1 VHNAGFK
8 YAITP
13 SRDLLQA
20 EYQGVD
26 WTKIDL
32 ITIQMQRIT
41 ANETNYHSY
50 LDPIVSFIKT
60 KNPNVLILV
69 QVNPQFDS
77 VSHIA
82 SVIDKT
88 KSIDGVSIVVTA
100 ASTDQIDSLITAL
113 GR

>member
-1 VHNAGFK
+1 
-8 YAITP
+8 
-13 SRDLLQA
+13 
-20 EYQGVD
+20 
-26 WTKIDL
+26 
-32 ITIQMQRIT
+32 
-41 ANETNYHSY
+41 
-50 LDPIVSFIKT
+50 
-60 KNPNVLILV
+60 V